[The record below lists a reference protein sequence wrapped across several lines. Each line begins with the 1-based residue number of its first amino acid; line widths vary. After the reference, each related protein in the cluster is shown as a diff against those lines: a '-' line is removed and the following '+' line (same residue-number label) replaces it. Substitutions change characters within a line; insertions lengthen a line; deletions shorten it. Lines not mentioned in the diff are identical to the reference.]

1 MKEGEIITNTQQL
14 LKRISSYIDKS
25 FWREKYLFGL
35 KSLQEEISS
44 PCVLAVAGKV
54 KAGKSFL
61 VNSLLGVDLAMTGS
75 TETTATINIFKKGK
89 PLSKDKPVLCQYIDG
104 SKEWKSMD
112 FLDTLQGTSE
122 ETLKITSKIDKLI
135 FYIDDNPI
143 LEEVTLVDTPGI
155 GADVG
160 DDGDSH
166 QIQTDSYFKLRKR
179 HQQDTIN
186 LSNNAD
192 AIIYI
197 FNTVPTET
205 DKEFLASLYDGGQG
219 ITALNGIGVL
229 SKIDKEL
236 DQIKN
241 VPKFTKD
248 FEKELFTIMPTSAAI
263 SKYLPTLES
272 AEKLKNILHT
282 GFSSEKG
289 FKLSIGSETAFLHE
303 KLPDCLLSVSERKQ
317 ILKDFAIKDL
327 PWSTFA
333 LVAKELY
340 YTDDLNNAISKLN
353 SFSGMAALREIIN
366 NHFFCRNRLLRCHK
380 ILLELKCIMTE
391 IQYDDFFME
400 AEHDAK
406 IKGYCLAQCNH
417 LDNSVKEIVYKLI
430 NKHIPSIEEI
440 YEVKNTIISFKD
452 EIDTLNEE
460 LAVIN
465 DCYLAFQKV
474 ISAKDQFFNSE
485 ISELNILFSG
495 KEIDLN
501 PAQRQKYWSA
511 VYNCSAPNSV
521 RQIVADVAKTQYN
534 KLANN

>member
-89 PLSKDKPVLCQYIDG
+89 PLSKDKPALCQYIDG
-104 SKEWKSMD
+104 SKEWKSKD

-236 DQIKN
+236 D
-241 VPKFTKD
+241 
-248 FEKELFTIMPTSAAI
+248 
-263 SKYLPTLES
+263 
-272 AEKLKNILHT
+272 
-282 GFSSEKG
+282 
-289 FKLSIGSETAFLHE
+289 
-303 KLPDCLLSVSERKQ
+303 
-317 ILKDFAIKDL
+317 
-327 PWSTFA
+327 
-333 LVAKELY
+333 
-340 YTDDLNNAISKLN
+340 
-353 SFSGMAALREIIN
+353 
-366 NHFFCRNRLLRCHK
+366 
-380 ILLELKCIMTE
+380 
-391 IQYDDFFME
+391 
-400 AEHDAK
+400 
-406 IKGYCLAQCNH
+406 
-417 LDNSVKEIVYKLI
+417 
-430 NKHIPSIEEI
+430 
-440 YEVKNTIISFKD
+440 
-452 EIDTLNEE
+452 
-460 LAVIN
+460 
-465 DCYLAFQKV
+465 
-474 ISAKDQFFNSE
+474 
-485 ISELNILFSG
+485 
-495 KEIDLN
+495 
-501 PAQRQKYWSA
+501 
-511 VYNCSAPNSV
+511 
-521 RQIVADVAKTQYN
+521 
-534 KLANN
+534 